1 MTFKALH
8 VLKKKKK
15 KNSFQMHKQHSH
27 KIYRFLNKSLIIQQP
42 WQNTFY
48 FSLIPFQVYIY
59 EYIVYTVVIR
69 P

>member
-1 MTFKALH
+1 
-8 VLKKKKK
+8 
-15 KNSFQMHKQHSH
+15 MHKQHTH
-27 KIYRFLNKSLIIQQP
+27 KIYRLLNKSLIIQQP

-48 FSLIPFQVYIY
+48 FLLISFQVYLY